1 MTHPAIVLR
10 PIKDD
15 DIHLVADFLHQYLNQ
30 RISTRAWATGIDA
43 HWVEDAPN
51 HGYMLINNDQ
61 VVGANIAFY
70 SERQIRGV
78 VERVCNMGA
87 LCVIE
92 RYRSHAVRLVRAIL
106 KQPNYTFTDLS
117 PSGNVVELNRR
128 LGFQF
133 LNTTTVLA
141 VNTPRPPKRSVTIV
155 TDPTLIEPHLRYRD
169 LQIFRD
175 HSATASRRMLII
187 ESSRQCL
194 LIARRDR
201 RKGLPLFMTVL
212 YVSEP
217 ELFRRAYRH
226 VFNHFLIHDGAPI
239 TILEGRIVG
248 DLRPVGSI
256 ALSQSRPKMF
266 KSRSLTAVDIDYLY
280 SELTQI
286 AW

>member
-10 PIKDD
+10 PIEDD
-15 DIHLVADFLHQYLNQ
+15 DIQLVAKFLHQYLNQ
-30 RISTRAWATGIDA
+30 RISTQAWATGIDP

-51 HGYMLINNDQ
+51 HGYMLIDNDQ

-70 SERQIRGV
+70 SERQINGL
-78 VERVCNMGA
+78 VERVCNLGA
-87 LCVIE
+87 LCVLDG
-92 RYRSHAVRLVRAIL
+92 YRGYAVRLMRAIL

-117 PSGNVVELNRR
+117 PSGNVIELNRR

-141 VNTPRPPKRSVTIV
+141 VNTPWPAKRSVTIL
-155 TDPTLIEPHLRYRD
+155 TDPTLIELHLSDRD
-169 LQIFRD
+169 LQTFRD
-175 HSATASRRMLII
+175 HKSATSLSMLII
-187 ESSRQCL
+187 ESSQHCL
-194 LIARRDR
+194 LVARRDR
-201 RKGLPLFMTVL
+201 RKGLQLFMTVL
-212 YVSEP
+212 YVGEP
-217 ELFRRAYRH
+217 ELFRRTHRH
-226 VFNHFLIHDGAPI
+226 VFNHFLIRDGAPF
-239 TILEGRIVG
+239 TILERRIVG

-266 KSRSLTAVDIDYLY
+266 KSESLEAADIDYLY

>member
-1 MTHPAIVLR
+1 MIE
-10 PIKDD
+10 DD
-15 DIHLVADFLHQYLNQ
+15 DIQLVAEFLHQHLNQ
-30 RISTRAWATGIDA
+30 RISPQTWATGIDT

-51 HGYMLINNDQ
+51 HGYMLIDNAR

-70 SERQIRGV
+70 SERHIGGL
-78 VERVCNMGA
+78 VERVCNLGA
-87 LCVIE
+87 LCVLE
-92 RYRSHAVRLVRAIL
+92 RYRSHAVRPVRAIL

-117 PSGNVVELNRR
+117 PSGNVIELNKR

-141 VNTPRPPKRSVTIV
+141 VNTPWPAKRSVTIV
-155 TDPTLIEPHLRYRD
+155 TDPTLIELHLNDPALR
-169 LQIFRD
+169 IFRD
-175 HSATASRRMLII
+175 HESATSLRMLVI
-187 ESSRQCL
+187 ERSQHCL

-217 ELFRRAYRH
+217 ELFRRTYRH
-226 VFNHFLIHDGAPI
+226 VFNHFLIRDGAPI

-248 DLRPVGSI
+248 DLRPVGSY
-256 ALSQSRPKMF
+256 ALSRSRPKMF
-266 KSRSLTAVDIDYLY
+266 KSQSLQAADIDYLY

>member
-10 PIKDD
+10 PIGDD
-15 DIHLVADFLHQYLNQ
+15 DIQLVAEFLHQYLNQ
-30 RISTRAWATGIDA
+30 RISAQAWATGIDA

-51 HGYMLINNDQ
+51 HGYMLIDNDQ

-70 SERQIRGV
+70 SERQINGL
-78 VERVCNMGA
+78 VERVCNLGA
-87 LCVIE
+87 LCVLD
-92 RYRSHAVRLVRAIL
+92 RYRGYAVRLMRAIL

-117 PSGNVVELNRR
+117 PSGNVIELNLR
-128 LGFQF
+128 LGFQL
-133 LNTTTVLA
+133 LNTDTVLV
-141 VNTPRPPKRSVTIV
+141 VNTPWPPRRSVTIV
-155 TDPTLIEPHLRYRD
+155 TDSTLIEPHLRGRD

-175 HSATASRRMLII
+175 HNSTASRRMLII
-187 ESSRQCL
+187 ESSQHCL

-217 ELFRRAYRH
+217 ELFQRTCRRI
-226 VFNHFLIHDGAPI
+226 FSHFLIRYGAPI
-239 TILEGRIVG
+239 TLLEGRIVG
-248 DLRPVGSI
+248 NLRPAGSI
-256 ALSQSRPKMF
+256 ALSRQRPKMF
-266 KSRSLTAVDIDYLY
+266 KSQSLEAADIDYLY